1 MNNLLWDVLDPEE
14 MRREGSFAEGAI
26 EFRIGGN
33 QPGLSAIAAALCAAA
48 WPLIFFN
55 ASSLCRINADV
66 IFALRPTGCLNL

>member
-1 MNNLLWDVLDPEE
+1 MSNLFVGVLDLEE
-14 MRREGSFAEGAI
+14 VRREGPLLSAI

-33 QPGLSAIAAALCAAA
+33 HRDLSAIATAVCAAA

-66 IFALRPTGCLNL
+66 IFALRPPEYLNL